1 MAQIIAVVNNDAD
14 TVALFDITDP
24 TNIVAKD
31 TQATSGLDPRCC
43 FVLGNYVYVTTFTGL
58 SLEIFDISDPDTIVV
73 KDTITT
79 GVGSAPLGV
88 YVVGNYAY
96 VCCSGTD
103 TLAIFDISDPTNIVA
118 KDTIVTNLNNPQNVV
133 VVGNYAYVTNIDND
147 IFAVFDISDP
157 TNIVA
162 KDTYT
167 TTATFA
173 NPIGLAVNAAGTY
186 AFVVC
191 NGSSATA
198 TDNGVLVIDIS
209 DPDNISLADSLQ
221 VEVPPLANQAF
232 LRGNY
237 LYVTGQ
243 STGDASA
250 MAVFDVT
257 TPTAITAVGTDS
269 TGLSTARGIY
279 VYNNYAYVCSGAND
293 TLVSFNVTTKK
304 GIVQKDTDTT
314 NLSGPNDVFLD
325 DSYAYVT
332 SSANDRI
339 CMYDITNLDAI
350 VAKDFQSGTPFDI
363 AEACWTI
370 YPYIY
375 VVNRGTTTR
384 RLQIVDATDPTNLV
398 NKDFDTTGFN
408 APSDVQVVS
417 NYAYVLQTG
426 TSTLYIYDV
435 TDPTAIVAKDS
446 DNTGLSLTSTLS
458 GLYKLGNYVYVCSSA
473 NDTLAIFDVST
484 VTAIVPKDTITTNLD
499 NPAKVIVDGNYAYVT
514 SKDNAR
520 LCIYDI
526 SDATNIVAKGF
537 TADRLVSPD
546 DIAKKGNFIFIGDGD
561 YVKVYDVTDVDAP
574 VYQTSIGTTLDNVLG
589 LFVNDNTMA
598 VISSTDNALC
608 LFDVSDIG
616 GIIIA
621 DEITTNLN
629 NPYWVHGDL
638 VEPTPETAQ
647 LPQVMVI

>member
-31 TQATSGLDPRCC
+31 TQATGLDPRCC
-43 FVLGNYVYVTTFTGL
+43 FVLGNYVYLTTFSSLT
-58 SLEIFDISDPDTIVV
+58 LEIYDISDPDVIVA

-118 KDTIVTNLNNPQNVV
+118 KDTITTNLNNPQNVV
-133 VVGNYAYVTNIDND
+133 VVGNYAYVTNVDND

-167 TTATFA
+167 TTPTFA

-186 AFVVC
+186 AYLVC
-191 NGSSATA
+191 NGTSATA
-198 TDNGVLVIDIS
+198 GDNGILSIS
-209 DPDNISLADSLQ
+209 IADPDNITLADSLQ

-237 LYVTGQ
+237 LYVTGAG
-243 STGDASA
+243 TGDGSA
-250 MAVFDVT
+250 MAVFNVT

-279 VYNNYAYVCSGAND
+279 VFNNYAYVCSGAND

-304 GIVQKDTDTT
+304 GIIQKDTDIT
-314 NLSGPNDVFLD
+314 NLSGPTDVFID
-325 DSYAYVT
+325 GSYAYVT

-339 CMYDITNLDAI
+339 CMYDITDPDAI
-350 VAKDFQSGTPFDI
+350 VAKDFQGGTPFDI
-363 AEACWTI
+363 AEAVWAA

-375 VVNRGTTTR
+375 TVNRSTTYR
-384 RLQIVDATDPTNLV
+384 RIQIVDATDPTNLA

-408 APSDVQVVS
+408 SPSDVQVDG

-426 TSTLYIYDV
+426 TSTLCIYDIS
-435 TDPTAIVAKDS
+435 DPNTIVAKDTDS
-446 DNTGLSLTSTLS
+446 TGLSLTATLS
-458 GLYKLGNYVYVCSSA
+458 GLYKSGNYVYVCSSA
-473 NDTLAIFDVST
+473 NDTLAIFDVSDP
-484 VTAIVPKDTITTNLD
+484 TAIVAKDTITTNLD
-499 NPAKVIVDGNYAYVT
+499 NPAKVIVSGNYAYVT
-514 SKDNAR
+514 SNTNSR

-526 SDATNIVAKGF
+526 SDPTNIVAKGY
-537 TADRLVSPD
+537 TSDRLTAPN
-546 DIAKKGNFIFIGDGD
+546 DIVKKGNFVFIGDGD
-561 YVKVYDVTDVDAP
+561 YVKVFDVSDVDTP
-574 VYQTSIGTTLDNVLG
+574 VYQTCIGTTLDNVLG
-589 LFVNDNTMA
+589 LFINGNVMA
-598 VISSTDNALC
+598 AISSADNALC
-608 LFDVSDIG
+608 LFDVTDID
-616 GIIIA
+616 GIMIA

-638 VEPTPETAQ
+638 VEPTPASTQ